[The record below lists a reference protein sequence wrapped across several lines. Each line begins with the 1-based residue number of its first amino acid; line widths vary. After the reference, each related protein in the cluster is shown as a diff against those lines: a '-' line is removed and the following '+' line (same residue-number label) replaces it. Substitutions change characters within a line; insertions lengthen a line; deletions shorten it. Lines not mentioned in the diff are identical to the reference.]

1 MVHKKEIRT
10 HTFPNGLKVIYQK
23 SMQELPITT
32 IYAFCKVGSAYETD
46 RVRGASHFVEHMCF
60 KGTHKREEA
69 REILKQYDQIGAFFN
84 AYTEK
89 RFTAYMVKCEDK
101 YVHHCSE
108 ILGDMLMNSMFP
120 RKEFDKEQ
128 KVVVEES
135 IKGIND
141 DEYML
146 QERMDQIIY
155 RGSSYQYSIDC
166 LKYHPSPTFL
176 QYSDIFEWYHW
187 FYHPSNMIFSITS
200 NLSFSTILSMLK
212 KTDFVKKDRHSA
224 DTRPAFALE
233 KPILTLA
240 PIYANT
246 NMNMNTKITKE
257 KHVQIEFY
265 QKKGVSTDILNIAF
279 RTCNRFSPD
288 KYKLTLLKHVLNG
301 LSGKLFTALRTK
313 HGLTYNSVC
322 LTENYEHTGSFTIQ
336 IQTDPSKVVKDNHH
350 IGVLPVIIRLLSDL
364 KKNGVTTED
373 IHVAKGNIQ
382 GKSLLSLQ
390 LMDNMTEYNGI
401 ECVYQESGSETESES
416 NKIVPYSKI
425 YDTFLADLSKKDI
438 QDIIHKYLIRENMV
452 VGIMYEKGINKK
464 IIQDICDTF

>member
-1 MVHKKEIRT
+1 MVSKEIRT
-10 HTFPNGLKVIYQK
+10 HTFPNGFKVVYQK
-23 SMQELPITT
+23 SLQSLPITT
-32 IYAFCKVGSAYETD
+32 IYTFCKVGSAYETD
-46 RVRGASHFVEHMCF
+46 KVRGASHFVEHMCF

-69 REILKQYDQIGAFFN
+69 RDILKQYDEIGAFFN

-89 RFTAYMVKCEDK
+89 RFTAYMVKCDDK

-155 RGSSYQYSIDC
+155 RGSSYEFPIDC
-166 LKYHPSPTFL
+166 LKYHPSATFL

-187 FYHPSNMIFSITS
+187 FYHPSNMIFSVVS

-224 DTRPAFALE
+224 DTRPVFVLE
-233 KPILTLA
+233 KPILYLS
-240 PIYANT
+240 PISIN
-246 NMNMNTKITKE
+246 KPEGGKE
-257 KHVQIEFY
+257 NHVQIEFY

-279 RTCNRFSPD
+279 RTCPRSSQD
-288 KYKLTLLKHVLNG
+288 KYALTILKHILNG

-322 LTENYEHTGSFTIQ
+322 LMENYEHTGYLAIQ
-336 IQTDPSKVVKDNHH
+336 IQTDPSKIIKDNHH
-350 IGVLPVIIRLLSDL
+350 IGVLPIVMELLMDL
-364 KKNGVTTED
+364 KKKGVTTED
-373 IHVAKGNIQ
+373 ILVAKGNIR
-382 GKSLLSLQ
+382 GKYLLSLQ
-390 LMDNMTEYNGI
+390 AMDNMTEYNGI
-401 ECVYQESGSETESES
+401 ESVYQESESRSGSGS
-416 NKIVPYSKI
+416 KQFVPYSKI

-438 QDIIHKYLIRENMV
+438 QDIIRKYFVRENLV
-452 VGIMYEKGINKK
+452 VGIMYEKGINQKK
-464 IIQDICDTF
+464 IQDICDTFH

>member
-1 MVHKKEIRT
+1 MVHKQEIQT
-10 HTFPNGLKVIYQK
+10 HTFPNGFRVVYQK
-23 SMQELPITT
+23 IPQPLPITT
-32 IYAFCKVGSAYETD
+32 IYTFCKVGSAYETD
-46 RVRGASHFVEHMCF
+46 KVRGASHFVEHMCF

-69 REILKQYDQIGAFFN
+69 RDILKQYDEIGAFFN

-89 RFTAYMVKCEDK
+89 RFTAYMVKCNDK

-135 IKGIND
+135 IKGVND

-155 RGSSYQYSIDC
+155 RGSSYEYPIDC
-166 LKYHPSPTFL
+166 LKYHPSATFL

-187 FYHPSNMIFSITS
+187 FYHPSNMIFSVVS

-212 KTDFVKKDRHSA
+212 KTDFVKKDRHVK
-224 DTRPAFALE
+224 DTLPTFVLE
-233 KPILTLA
+233 KPILSLS
-240 PIYANT
+240 PISLPN
-246 NMNMNTKITKE
+246 KE
-257 KHVQIEFY
+257 NHVRIEFY

-279 RTCNRFSPD
+279 RTCNRFSQD
-288 KYKLTLLKHVLNG
+288 KYALTIVKHILNG

-322 LTENYEHTGSFTIQ
+322 MVETYEHTGYLAIQ
-336 IQTDPSKVVKDNHH
+336 IQTDPSKIIQDNHH
-350 IGVLPVIIRLLSDL
+350 IGVLPIVMNLLKDL

-373 IHVAKGNIQ
+373 LQVAKGNIQ
-382 GKSLLSLQ
+382 GKYLLSLQ
-390 LMDNMTEYNGI
+390 SMDTMTEYNGM
-401 ECVYQESGSETESES
+401 ESVYQETESES
-416 NKIVPYSKI
+416 DIVPYSKL

-438 QDIIHKYLIRENMV
+438 QDIIYKYLVRENLV

-464 IIQDICDTF
+464 KIQEICDTFH

>member
-1 MVHKKEIRT
+1 MVKKTEINT

-32 IYAFCKVGSAYETD
+32 IYTFCKVGSAYETD

-60 KGTHKREEA
+60 KGTHKHEEA
-69 REILKQYDQIGAFFN
+69 RYILKQYDEIGAFFN

-89 RFTAYMVKCEDK
+89 RFTAYMVKCDDK

-135 IKGIND
+135 IKGVND

-166 LKYHPSPTFL
+166 LKYHPSATFL

-187 FYHPSNMIFSITS
+187 FYHPSNMIFSVTS

-224 DTRPAFALE
+224 DIRPAFALE

-240 PIYANT
+240 PISTDIIQHTSKGN
-246 NMNMNTKITKE
+246 KE
-257 KHVQIEFY
+257 KHVQVEFY

-279 RTCNRFSPD
+279 RTCPRSSQD
-288 KYKLTLLKHVLNG
+288 KYALTIVKHILNG

-336 IQTDPSKVVKDNHH
+336 IQTDPSKVIQDNHH
-350 IGVLPVIIRLLSDL
+350 IGVLPIVIRLLSDL
-364 KKNGVTTED
+364 KKKGVTTED
-373 IHVAKGNIQ
+373 LQIAKGNIR
-382 GKSLLSLQ
+382 GKYLLSMQ
-390 LMDNMTEYNGI
+390 SMDNMTEYNGI
-401 ECVYQESGSETESES
+401 ESVYQESD
-416 NKIVPYSKI
+416 IVPYSKI

-438 QDIIHKYLIRENMV
+438 QDIIHKYLVRENMV
-452 VGIMYEKGINKK
+452 VGIMYETGINKK
-464 IIQDICDTF
+464 KIQEICDAFV

>member
-1 MVHKKEIRT
+1 MVSKEIHT
-10 HTFPNGLKVIYQK
+10 YTFPNGLKVVYQK

-69 REILKQYDQIGAFFN
+69 RDILKQYDEIGAFFN

-89 RFTAYMVKCEDK
+89 RFTAYMVKCDDK

-135 IKGIND
+135 IKGMND

-155 RGSSYQYSIDC
+155 RGSSYEYPIDC

-187 FYHPSNMIFSITS
+187 FYHPSNMIFSIVS
-200 NLSFSTILSMLK
+200 NLAFSTILSMLK
-212 KTDFVKKDRHSA
+212 KTAFVKKDRHLK
-224 DTRPAFALE
+224 DIRPAFVLE
-233 KPILTLA
+233 KPILVLF
-240 PIYANT
+240 PMKPDNV
-246 NMNMNTKITKE
+246 KE

-265 QKKGVSTDILNIAF
+265 QKKGVSTNILNIAF
-279 RTCNRFSPD
+279 RTCPRSSLD
-288 KYKLTLLKHVLNG
+288 KYALNILKHILNG

-322 LTENYEHTGSFTIQ
+322 LVENYEHTGYLAIQ
-336 IQTDPSKVVKDNHH
+336 IQTDPSKIIKDNHH
-350 IGVLPVIIRLLSDL
+350 IGVLPIVMELLRDL
-364 KKNGVTTED
+364 KKKGVTTED
-373 IHVAKGNIQ
+373 IQTAKGNIQ
-382 GKSLLSLQ
+382 GKYLLSMQ
-390 LMDNMTEYNGI
+390 SMDNMTEYNGM
-401 ECVYQESGSETESES
+401 ESVYQESESKSETESTRF
-416 NKIVPYSKI
+416 VPYSKI

-438 QDIIHKYLIRENMV
+438 QDIIQKYLIRENMV
-452 VGIMYEKGINKK
+452 VGIMYETGINKK
-464 IIQDICDTF
+464 KIQDICDTFV

>member
-1 MVHKKEIRT
+1 MPKKKEIIT
-10 HTFPNGLKVIYQK
+10 YTFPNGFKVVYQK
-23 SMQELPITT
+23 SLQSLPITT
-32 IYAFCKVGSAYETD
+32 IYTFCKVGSAYETD
-46 RVRGASHFVEHMCF
+46 KVRGASHFVEHMCF

-69 REILKQYDQIGAFFN
+69 RDILKQYDEIGAFFN

-89 RFTAYMVKCEDK
+89 RFTAYMVKCDDK

-135 IKGIND
+135 IKGMND

-166 LKYHPSPTFL
+166 LKYHPSATFL

-187 FYHPSNMIFSITS
+187 FYHPSNMIFSIVS

-212 KTDFVKKDRHSA
+212 KTAFVKKDRHSEH
-224 DTRPAFALE
+224 TRPAFVLE
-233 KPILTLA
+233 KPILALF
-240 PIYANT
+240 PIN
-246 NMNMNTKITKE
+246 IDDIKE
-257 KHVQIEFY
+257 KHVKIEFY
-265 QKKGVSTDILNIAF
+265 QKKGVSTNILNIAF
-279 RTCNRFSPD
+279 RTCPRSSPD
-288 KYKLTLLKHVLNG
+288 KYALNILKHILNG

-322 LTENYEHTGSFTIQ
+322 LVENYEHTGYLAIL
-336 IQTDPSKVVKDNHH
+336 IQTDPSKIIKDRHH
-350 IGVLPVIIRLLSDL
+350 IGVLPIVIDLLRDL
-364 KKNGVTTED
+364 KKKGVTTED
-373 IHVAKGNIQ
+373 IQTAKGNIQ
-382 GKSLLSLQ
+382 GKYLLSMQ
-390 LMDNMTEYNGI
+390 SMDNMTEYNGM
-401 ECVYQESGSETESES
+401 ESVYQESESDS
-416 NKIVPYSKI
+416 DSTDIVPYSKI

-438 QDIIHKYLIRENMV
+438 QDIIQKYLIRENMV
-452 VGIMYEKGINKK
+452 IGIMYETGINKK
-464 IIQDICDTF
+464 KIQDICDVFV